1 MAGVPPTGLGGG
13 PPGGVPLAVGAPT
26 AGARV
31 DPRRLIGPPIGSA
44 WDIQAFLSGEFPAQG
59 ETVIESVDA
68 VGTVRLRIRCG
79 EFVLIALVT
88 TVQHRPS
95 LRPGHRQ

>member
-1 MAGVPPTGLGGG
+1 MAGVPPTGLGGAPLA
-13 PPGGVPLAVGAPT
+13 PPGGVPG
-26 AGARV
+26 GRI
-31 DPRRLIGPPIGSA
+31 DPRRLIGSPIGNA